1 MPSSIFAIV
10 SLELPYL
17 IILQVKGLLILRLQY
32 LCIAFHIGHVQDLT
46 ADCMNKVCSLVASG
60 LGKEFRKT
68 CDKGNNIVGLDD
80 RRFETGLAAW
90 HTDELVAT
98 DAPAFIVQ
106 TDVGRIAESNALVES
121 VTGIVQDVLHVQTVE
136 V

>member
-1 MPSSIFAIV
+1 MTSSIFAIV

-17 IILQVKGLLILRLQY
+17 IIIQVKGFLILRLQHM
-32 LCIAFHIGHVQDLT
+32 CIAFHIGHIQNPT
-46 ADCMNKVCSLVASG
+46 ADSMNKVCSLVASG
-60 LGKEFRKT
+60 LGEEFRKT
-68 CDKGNNIVGLDD
+68 CDKVNDIVGLDD

-106 TDVGRIAESNALVES
+106 TDV
-121 VTGIVQDVLHVQTVE
+121 
-136 V
+136 